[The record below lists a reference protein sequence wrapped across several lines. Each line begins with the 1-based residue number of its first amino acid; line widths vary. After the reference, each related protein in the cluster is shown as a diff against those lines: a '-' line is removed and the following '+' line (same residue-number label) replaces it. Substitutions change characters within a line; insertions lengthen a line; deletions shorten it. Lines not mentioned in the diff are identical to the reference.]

1 MITLTKFVEIKYAE
15 KKVGLVRKL
24 RPTHSL
30 WSGNILVFAAKY
42 QWELAELSGH
52 AVRIFVSVA
61 WVEVQLSIME
71 SYTWLALV
79 RQAVTSKE
87 TFRTRPAWE
96 VNAPLAQKR
105 ADIQHTN
112 IHTDHQSIHFMNLHY
127 IQLLHLCNLQ
137 LELKSL
143 LEYPKISCLLNHI
156 YSLHYSVTV

>member
-1 MITLTKFVEIKYAE
+1 MVGKYFSFCCKIPVRAGRT
-15 KKVGLVRKL
+15 VWSRSQNFCSGGLGRGTT
-24 RPTHSL
+24 RAGSD
-30 WSGNILVFAAKY
+30 
-42 QWELAELSGH
+42 
-52 AVRIFVSVA
+52 
-61 WVEVQLSIME
+61 QLSIME
-71 SYTWLALV
+71 SYTCLALV

-96 VNAPLAQKR
+96 VNAPLAQER

-143 LEYPKISCLLNHI
+143 LEYPKISCLLNHMD
-156 YSLHYSVTV
+156 SLHYSVTV